1 MQKPKKQKIN
11 EQNPEAYLP
20 LMIDFSDRKVLI
32 FGGGAVGE
40 RKATLFSRVAETTVA
55 SLGFSEKLLE
65 LEAAG
70 KLNLFKLDLSG
81 ASDSRLL
88 AFMTGVFLVIPATSS
103 LSLNERLSALAE
115 KKGCLVNRVEF
126 AGAVVVPSLIQ
137 RGPLMIGISTFGQS
151 PAVSK
156 FTRKKIESVI
166 SPEYEG
172 MIRLQAKLR
181 AYLKEHVSE
190 QKRRQYLLWKVLE
203 SEEVW
208 EKLSAASEASEASET
223 SEAFEAAAKVA
234 YALLAKEEGD
244 DSIFSL

>member
-1 MQKPKKQKIN
+1 MKRR
-11 EQNPEAYLP
+11 P
-20 LMIDFSDRKVLI
+20 LDR
-32 FGGGAVGE
+32 
-40 RKATLFSRVAETTVA
+40 
-55 SLGFSEKLLE
+55 
-65 LEAAG
+65 
-70 KLNLFKLDLSG
+70 
-81 ASDSRLL
+81 
-88 AFMTGVFLVIPATSS
+88 
-103 LSLNERLSALAE
+103 
-115 KKGCLVNRVEF
+115 
-126 AGAVVVPSLIQ
+126 
-137 RGPLMIGISTFGQS
+137 
-151 PAVSK
+151 
-156 FTRKKIESVI
+156 
-166 SPEYEG
+166 